1 MADLRAKLKIEVA
14 WSSGGY
20 TPGAT
25 AFTDESQKTWAVTVQ
40 RGRDDELFDMQP
52 SRANLLVDNVGGRFN
67 VQSTAI
73 AVRPGRS
80 VKISGAP
87 GDDTATGY
95 SAIWRGFTETINPSW
110 RKETPT
116 AQIECV
122 DALARFALIAN
133 TRSGTDV
140 GSPPVKIIA
149 DALNLAGY
157 PGGTSL
163 ISTVGPGRNLTT
175 DSRRVTLGQNTTWT
189 NVNLLSQINVA
200 MQNESLG
207 AMAFVANDG
216 RITNHNGLR
225 RRDQTTN
232 DFVMDLNA
240 SDIWDYQETISAREV
255 ANRIHVNYVGPS
267 FATAEDTASSQV
279 AYGIRDLD
287 VDTLFTAGGATLSTA
302 LLASRKDPAL
312 RPTIILRNDSSVLLR
327 YILRA
332 ELGDQVKMTIASASG
347 SPHKH
352 YYIEGMHLSFHESGG
367 VVEGRYQL
375 TERALTI

>member
-1 MADLRAKLKIEVA
+1 MADLRAKLKVEIA

-25 AFTDESQKTWAVTVQ
+25 AFVDESQKTWAVTVQ

-52 SRANLLVDNVGGRFN
+52 SRAQLTMDNVGGRFN
-67 VQSTAI
+67 VQSTYV
-73 AVRPGRS
+73 AVKPGRS

-122 DALARFALIAN
+122 DAMARFALLRTSSTIPEAAAN
-133 TRSGTDV
+133 Q
-140 GSPPVKIIA
+140 PIQIYEL
-149 DALNLAGY
+149 LNAARY
-157 PGGTSL
+157 PGAGPV
-163 ISTVGPGRNLTT
+163 STVGPGRNLT
-175 DSRRVTLGQNTTWT
+175 SN
-189 NVNLLSQINVA
+189 NVRLSALTIASVSGRTILERINQIS
-200 MQNESLG
+200 ESENFG
-207 AMAFVANDG
+207 AAVFVARDG
-216 RITNHNGLR
+216 PITNHNGLR
-225 RRDQTTN
+225 RRNQSTV

-240 SDIWDYQETISAREV
+240 SDIWDYQEVISAREV
-255 ANRIHVNYVGPS
+255 ANKINVVLRDGTTV
-267 FATAEDTASSQV
+267 TAQDTATSQV
-279 AYGIRDLD
+279 LYGVRELTVNTFDGIG
-287 VDTLFTAGGATLSTA
+287 TTMSTA
-302 LLASRKDPAL
+302 LLAARKDPAL
-312 RPTIILRNDSSVLLR
+312 RPTIVLRNDSSVLLR

-332 ELGDQVKMTIASASG
+332 ELGDQVKLTIASASG

-352 YYIEGMHLSFHESGG
+352 FYIEGMHVSFRESGG
-367 VVEGRYQL
+367 IVEGRYQL